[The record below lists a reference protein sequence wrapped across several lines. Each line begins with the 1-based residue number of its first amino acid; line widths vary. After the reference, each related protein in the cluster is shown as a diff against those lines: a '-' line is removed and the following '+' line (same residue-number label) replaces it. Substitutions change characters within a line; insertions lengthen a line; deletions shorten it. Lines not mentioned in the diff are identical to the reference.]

1 MKKIKVYYAKVANMG
16 DILNRDIIENLFGYE
31 VKRTNYLLGKI
42 SGIGSGLG
50 NYTLEGPT
58 WKKMLKRLSNII
70 SPEVNIWGT
79 GFVSYKEDDEPL
91 YKSKTKFCE
100 VRGELSKK
108 RIEKLTGKDMKNL
121 PLGDAG
127 ILAECLLQ
135 GEKIEKKY
143 NVGIIAHYKEKDEP
157 IFKKLYSKFE
167 NATIIDVQDT
177 PYNVTKKIAEC
188 KTIISSSLHGLII
201 ADSLRVPNI
210 HIVVT
215 NNLLGD
221 GFKFDDYYSA
231 YGIKH
236 EFKDMNKEEIN
247 SIEEIVKD
255 YRITDEMVANKKTI
269 MLNAFPYSKNG

>member
-1 MKKIKVYYAKVANMG
+1 MKKVKVYYAKVANMG
-16 DILNRDIIENLFGYE
+16 DILNKDVIEKCFGCKVVRRNYLFGK
-31 VKRTNYLLGKI
+31 V

-50 NYTLEGPT
+50 NFTLEGPT
-58 WKKMLKRLSNII
+58 WKRFLKRASNVI
-70 SPEVNIWGT
+70 SPDVNIWGT
-79 GFVSYKEDDEPL
+79 GFVCYKEKDEAL
-91 YKSKTKFCE
+91 YKSKIKFCA

-108 RIEKLTGKDMKNL
+108 RIEKLTGKDLSNL

-127 ILAECLLQ
+127 ILASSLLE

-143 NVGIIAHYKEKDEP
+143 DVGIIAHYKEKDEP
-157 IFKKLYSKFE
+157 IFKELYNKF
-167 NATIIDVQDT
+167 NNSTIIDVQDT

-201 ADSLRVPNI
+201 ADSLRVPNV

-231 YGIKH
+231 YGLKH
-236 EFKDMNKEEIN
+236 EFKDMNKDTINSLEEI
-247 SIEEIVKD
+247 IENYKLTDKMVK
-255 YRITDEMVANKKTI
+255 EKKI
-269 MLNAFPYSKNG
+269 LMLKAFPYQNNK